1 MSSYVGSRIYLLAL
15 TTLAVITFYNK
26 TDVLFSELPVQ
37 RVQDVPPSFVFGFDE
52 FPGLYLP
59 KNTYKPY

>member
-37 RVQDVPPSFVFGFDE
+37 RVQDVPPSFGFGFDE
-52 FPGLYLP
+52 FPDL
-59 KNTYKPY
+59 